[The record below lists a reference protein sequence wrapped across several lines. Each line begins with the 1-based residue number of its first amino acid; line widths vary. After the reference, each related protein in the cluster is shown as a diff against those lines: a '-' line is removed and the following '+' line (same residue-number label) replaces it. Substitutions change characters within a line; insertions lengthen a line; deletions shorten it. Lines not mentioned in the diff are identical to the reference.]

1 MTRDAVI
8 KIDRKIAE
16 TGRARGLNLATVAEE
31 AIKKKTKKL
40 EEIDKYD

>member
-8 KIDRKIAE
+8 KIDREIAE

-31 AIKKKTKKL
+31 AIKRRTKKI

>member
-8 KIDRKIAE
+8 KIERKIAE
-16 TGRARGLNLATVAEE
+16 EGRARGLNLATVAEE
-31 AIKKKTKKL
+31 SIKRRTKKL

>member
-16 TGRARGLNLATVAEE
+16 AGRARGLNLATVAEK
-31 AIKKKTKKL
+31 AIEKKTKRL
-40 EEIDKYD
+40 EEMDKYD